1 MLVLEQRL
9 CAAIGPIVNYGSLQN
24 KFIVNGCKFRVLR
37 NFADKTDCP
46 KAETKLPKKLSLK
59 NVDVADKRVFMR
71 VDFNVPM
78 KDGKITNNQRILAA
92 LPTIQHVLL
101 KECRSV
107 VLASHL
113 GRPEGKKDLKFSL
126 APVAREL
133 EKLLEWPV
141 CFIDD
146 CVSPMALEAAENPPK
161 GAVMLL
167 ENLRF
172 HAEETGSFKKGDEK
186 VKVDAEKVKDFRCK
200 LSKLADIYV
209 NDAFGTAHR
218 AHSSMMGE
226 GYKVRAA
233 GFLLDKELEYFAKAL
248 DNPKKPF
255 LAILG
260 GAKISDK
267 IPLINNLLNNVD
279 QMIVAGG
286 MAFTFLKIINNMEI
300 GKSLFDAEGSKMI
313 NDLMSKAKQKNVKI
327 LLPLDFKCAQKIDKD
342 PGEIKLADVKQGVPK
357 EFMGL
362 DIGDKTIELYNKAIM
377 EAKTIVWNGPPGL
390 FENEKFAGGTKAM
403 LQAIVC
409 ATEAGATTIV
419 GGGDTATACKNF
431 GGSDKVSHVSTGGG
445 AALELLEGK
454 ILPGVAVLS
463 DAKG

>member
-1 MLVLEQRL
+1 
-9 CAAIGPIVNYGSLQN
+9 
-24 KFIVNGCKFRVLR
+24 
-37 NFADKTDCP
+37 
-46 KAETKLPKKLSLK
+46 
-59 NVDVADKRVFMR
+59 
-71 VDFNVPM
+71 M

-92 LPTIQHVLL
+92 LPTIKHVL
-101 KECRSV
+101 EHDCRSV

-113 GRPEGKKDLKFSL
+113 GRPDGKKNKKFSL
-126 APVAREL
+126 SPVAKEL

-146 CVSPMALEAAENPPK
+146 CVGELALEAAKNPPK
-161 GAVMLL
+161 GAVMLM

-172 HAEETGSFKKGDEK
+172 YAEETGSSKDAKDDKKK
-186 VKVDAEKVKDFRCK
+186 VKADPEKIQEFRCK
-200 LSKLADIYV
+200 LSKLGDIYV

-218 AHSSMMGE
+218 AHSSMLGE
-226 GYKVRAA
+226 GYEVRAA

-248 DNPKKPF
+248 DSPKKPF

-260 GAKISDK
+260 GAKIADK
-267 IPLINNLLNNVD
+267 IPLIDNLLNKVD

-300 GKSLFDAEGSKMI
+300 GKSLFDDKGAKMV
-313 NDLMSKAKQKNVKI
+313 NDLMAKAKDKNVQI
-327 LLPLDFKCAQKIDKD
+327 LLPVDFKCAQKIDKD

-357 EFMGL
+357 DFMGL
-362 DIGDKTIELYNKAIM
+362 DIGAKTIGEFAAAIVK
-377 EAKTIVWNGPPGL
+377 AKTIVWNGPPGL
-390 FENEKFAGGTKAM
+390 FENEKFADGTRAM
-403 LQAIVC
+403 LEAIIC
-409 ATEAGATTIV
+409 ATKDGATTIV

-454 ILPGVAVLS
+454 HLPGVAALS
-463 DAKG
+463 DAK

>member
-1 MLVLEQRL
+1 
-9 CAAIGPIVNYGSLQN
+9 
-24 KFIVNGCKFRVLR
+24 
-37 NFADKTDCP
+37 
-46 KAETKLPKKLSLK
+46 KKLSLK
-59 NVDVADKRVFMR
+59 DVNVADKRVFMR

-78 KDGKITNNQRILAA
+78 KDGKITNNQRIIAA
-92 LPTIQHVLL
+92 LPTIKHVLM
-101 KECRSV
+101 KECKSV

-133 EKLLEWPV
+133 EKLLDWPV

-146 CVSPMALEAAENPPK
+146 CVSTLALEASENPPK

-172 HAEETGSFKKGDEK
+172 HAEETGSIKKGKEK
-186 VKVDAEKVKDFRCK
+186 VKVEEEKLKDFRCK

-218 AHSSMMGE
+218 AHSSMLGE
-226 GYKVRAA
+226 GYEVRAA

-248 DNPKKPF
+248 ENPKKPF

-260 GAKISDK
+260 GAKIADK
-267 IPLINNLLNNVD
+267 IPLITNLLNKVD

-300 GKSLFDAEGSKMI
+300 GKSLFDNEGSKMI
-313 NDLMSKAKQKNVKI
+313 NELMDKAKQKNVKI
-327 LLPLDFKCAQKIDKD
+327 LLPVDFKCAQSADKD
-342 PGEIKLADVKQGVPK
+342 SGEIKLADVKQGVPK
-357 EFMGL
+357 DLMGL
-362 DIGDKTIELYNKAIM
+362 DIGEQTIELYNKAII

-403 LQAIVC
+403 LEAVIC
-409 ATEAGATTIV
+409 ATKAGATTIV

-454 ILPGVAVLS
+454 VLPGVAALS
-463 DAKG
+463 DA

>member
-1 MLVLEQRL
+1 S
-9 CAAIGPIVNYGSLQN
+9 IVSCGSYQN
-24 KFIVNGCKFRVLR
+24 KIIVNGCKFRVLR
-37 NFADKTDCP
+37 NYSDKTECNN
-46 KAETKLPKKLSLK
+46 KSKTKLPKKLSIK
-59 NVDVADKRVFMR
+59 NVDVSGKRIFMR

-78 KDGKITNNQRILAA
+78 KDGKITNNQRIVAA
-92 LPTIQHVLL
+92 LPTIQHVLV

-113 GRPEGKKDLKFSL
+113 GRPEGRKDLKYSL

-133 EKLLEWPV
+133 EKLLGWPV

-146 CVSPMALEAAENPPK
+146 CVGNIALEAAENPPK

-172 HAEETGSFKKGDEK
+172 YAEETGSMKQGEEK
-186 VKVDAEKVKDFRCK
+186 VKVEEEKVKDFRCR

-226 GYKVRAA
+226 GYEVRAA
-233 GFLLDKELEYFAKAL
+233 GFLLDKELKYFAKAL
-248 DNPKKPF
+248 DSPKKPF

-260 GAKISDK
+260 GAKIADK
-267 IPLINNLLNNVD
+267 IPLINNLLTKVD

-300 GKSLFDAEGSKMI
+300 GNSLFDAEGAKTI
-313 NDLMSKAKQKNVKI
+313 NDLMKKAKEKNVKI
-327 LLPLDFKCAQKIDKD
+327 LLPVDFKCAQKIDKD

-357 EFMGL
+357 DFMGL
-362 DIGDKTIELYNKAIM
+362 DIGDKTIEIFNKAIT

-403 LQAIVC
+403 LEAIVC
-409 ATEAGATTIV
+409 ATKAGATTIV

-445 AALELLEGK
+445 AALELLESK
-454 ILPGVAVLS
+454 ILPGVAALS
-463 DAKG
+463 DA

>member
-1 MLVLEQRL
+1 
-9 CAAIGPIVNYGSLQN
+9 
-24 KFIVNGCKFRVLR
+24 
-37 NFADKTDCP
+37 
-46 KAETKLPKKLSLK
+46 
-59 NVDVADKRVFMR
+59 MR

-92 LPTIQHVLL
+92 LPTIKHVL
-101 KECRSV
+101 EHDCRSV

-113 GRPEGKKDLKFSL
+113 GRPDGKKNKKFSL
-126 APVAREL
+126 SPVAKEL

-146 CVSPMALEAAENPPK
+146 CVGELALEAAKNPPK
-161 GAVMLL
+161 GAVMLM

-172 HAEETGSFKKGDEK
+172 YAEETGSSKDAKDDKKK
-186 VKVDAEKVKDFRCK
+186 VKADPEKIQEFRCK
-200 LSKLADIYV
+200 LSKLGDIYV

-218 AHSSMMGE
+218 AHSSMLGE
-226 GYKVRAA
+226 GYEVRAA

-248 DNPKKPF
+248 DSPKKPF

-260 GAKISDK
+260 GAKIADK
-267 IPLINNLLNNVD
+267 IPLIDNLLNKVD

-300 GKSLFDAEGSKMI
+300 GKSLFDDKGAKMV
-313 NDLMSKAKQKNVKI
+313 NDLMAKAKDKNVQI
-327 LLPLDFKCAQKIDKD
+327 LLPVDFKCAQKIDKD

-357 EFMGL
+357 DFMGL
-362 DIGDKTIELYNKAIM
+362 DIGAKTIGEFAAAIVK
-377 EAKTIVWNGPPGL
+377 AKTIVWNGPPGL
-390 FENEKFAGGTKAM
+390 FENEKFADGTRAM
-403 LQAIVC
+403 LEAIIC
-409 ATEAGATTIV
+409 ATKDGATTIV

-454 ILPGVAVLS
+454 HLPGVAALS
-463 DAKG
+463 DAK